1 MKHLD
6 QKEISSM
13 IKQDIDFINSKKYD
27 YSLKQYMA
35 SFRGQN
41 SDHKIATL
49 LNMSQSEL
57 RQEMGNILNIYRQ
70 SLNLDVSSDDEQK
83 F

>member
-1 MKHLD
+1 MKRLD
-6 QKEISSM
+6 QKEINRM
-13 IKQDIDFINSKKYD
+13 IRQDIDFINSKKYN

-57 RQEMGNILNIYRQ
+57 KQEMNNILKIYRQ
-70 SLNLDVSSDDEQK
+70 SLNLNVSSKDEQK

>member
-6 QKEISSM
+6 PKEINRR
-13 IKQDIDFINSKKYD
+13 IRQDIDFINSKKYN
-27 YSLKQYMA
+27 YSLKQYLA

-49 LNMSQSEL
+49 LNMSQAEL
-57 RQEMGNILNIYRQ
+57 KAEMDGILKKYRQ
-70 SLNLDVSSDDEQK
+70 ALDLDVSSEDEHK

>member
-70 SLNLDVSSDDEQK
+70 SLNLDVSSEDEQK

>member
-1 MKHLD
+1 MKPLD
-6 QKEISSM
+6 QKEINKL
-13 IKQDIDFINSKKYD
+13 IRQDIDFINSKKYN
-27 YSLKQYMA
+27 YSLKQYLA

-57 RQEMGNILNIYRQ
+57 KQEMDDILNIYRQ
-70 SLNLDVSSDDEQK
+70 ALNLDVSSEDEQK